1 MAPQSNF
8 PIPNLNPGANEPEG
22 SNPASRLER
31 LEEAQ
36 LYAERA
42 NEELNSA
49 LIDLARR
56 LEETM
61 ARLNRLEGRL
71 TNLLTNESDLGNA
84 DHNERDDDPTD
95 RNHTES

>member
-1 MAPQSNF
+1 MNGDTNTPD
-8 PIPNLNPGANEPEG
+8 PTPNDPVHHA
-22 SNPASRLER
+22 RLER

-42 NEELNSA
+42 NEELNAA

-56 LEETM
+56 LDETM
-61 ARLNRLEGRL
+61 SRLKRLEGKL
-71 TNLLTNESDLGNA
+71 TNLLANESNPGNA
-84 DHNERDDDPTD
+84 EHNERDDDPTD

>member
-1 MAPQSNF
+1 MPSHPNF
-8 PIPNLNPGANEPEG
+8 PDPSANEPEG

-61 ARLNRLEGRL
+61 SRLKRLEGKL
-71 TNLLTNESDLGNA
+71 INLLADETNSGNA
-84 DHNERDDDPTD
+84 NENERDDDPTD

>member
-1 MAPQSNF
+1 MDSHPNF
-8 PIPNLNPGANEPEG
+8 PDPNGRAPAEG
-22 SNPASRLER
+22 SGPAARLAR

-49 LIDLARR
+49 LLDLARR
-56 LEETM
+56 LEATM
-61 ARLNRLEGRL
+61 TRLNRLEGKL
-71 TNLLTNESDLGNA
+71 SNLLGSDGESGNGEP
-84 DHNERDDDPTD
+84 NERDDDPTD

>member
-1 MAPQSNF
+1 MGCLPNF
-8 PIPNLNPGANEPEG
+8 PDPNDRAPAEG
-22 SNPASRLER
+22 SNPAARLER

-56 LEETM
+56 LDEATS
-61 ARLNRLEGRL
+61 RLNRLEGKL
-71 TNLLTNESDLGNA
+71 SNLLASESHPGNA